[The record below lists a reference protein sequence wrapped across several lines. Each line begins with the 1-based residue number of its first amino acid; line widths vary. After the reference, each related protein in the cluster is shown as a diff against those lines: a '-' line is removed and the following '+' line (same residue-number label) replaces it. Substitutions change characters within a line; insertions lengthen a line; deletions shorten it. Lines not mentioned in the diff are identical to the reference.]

1 MSKPKVLPRWTEL
14 LELEELLSQL
24 MVSALKLPPGVDR
37 RDSLT
42 LIGSYRD
49 RIVAM
54 KWAEVNRFST
64 MQKIA
69 STAGRRRLPDRML
82 AVMLR
87 QRRTGAPRRA
97 KTARS
102 GPLLRFAELRT
113 LRLHVPILDDFGRV
127 GSAGV
132 RPTSKIRTSKP

>member
-1 MSKPKVLPRWTEL
+1 MSKPEVLPRWTEL

-54 KWAEVNRFST
+54 KWAEVNRFNT
-64 MQKIA
+64 IQKIA
-69 STAGRRRLPDRML
+69 
-82 AVMLR
+82 
-87 QRRTGAPRRA
+87 
-97 KTARS
+97 
-102 GPLLRFAELRT
+102 
-113 LRLHVPILDDFGRV
+113 
-127 GSAGV
+127 
-132 RPTSKIRTSKP
+132 